1 MSFLDWKVSWKDS
14 KKDSKNISK
23 NNFRF
28 GKEKTRKKINTWI

>member
-1 MSFLDWKVSWKDS
+1 MSFVDWKVSWKDS

-28 GKEKTRKKINTWI
+28 GKEKTRKKIST